1 MNIDHRDHRD
11 HDGYCDHGVHS
22 AHSDHSDRGDHG
34 NRDDHG
40 DFFIALTGS
49 SSGQGVKRRL
59 EERPADG
66 MLGEELQE
74 QVWSCVVWSS
84 LALSGL
90 V

>member
-1 MNIDHRDHRD
+1 MTTVVERMFHVETAAERAAWLEAIQVGDC
-11 HDGYCDHGVHS
+11 G
-22 AHSDHSDRGDHG
+22 DHSDQ
-34 NRDDHG
+34 G

-74 QVWSCVVWSS
+74 QV
-84 LALSGL
+84 
-90 V
+90 

>member
-1 MNIDHRDHRD
+1 MFHVETAAERAAWLEANQVGD
-11 HDGYCDHGVHS
+11 YN
-22 AHSDHSDRGDHG
+22 DRGDHG
-34 NRDDHG
+34 GRGDHSNHG

-74 QVWSCVVWSS
+74 QVWSS
-84 LALSGL
+84 LALSSL